1 MIAESTIVK
10 FNHPTDELEKY
21 DANLIWDA
29 HSLISAIEK
38 DVKSKYIVQENFCV
52 KHADSMRNEVNA
64 SLVVFNAD

>member
-1 MIAESTIVK
+1 MIAESTIAK
-10 FNHPTDELEKY
+10 FNHLTDELENY

-38 DVKSKYIVQENFCV
+38 DMKSKYIEQEDFRV

-64 SLVVFNAD
+64 S